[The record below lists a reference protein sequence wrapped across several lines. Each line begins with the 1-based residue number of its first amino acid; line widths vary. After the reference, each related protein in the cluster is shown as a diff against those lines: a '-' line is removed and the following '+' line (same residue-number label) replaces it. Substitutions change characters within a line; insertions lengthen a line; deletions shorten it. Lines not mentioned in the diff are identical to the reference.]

1 MANHLSH
8 FHHHHLLLL
17 LLLVPHTNA
26 EKCKVDSYEGK
37 VRVFGTQGSV
47 ACLCEGGEARS
58 YFDFTSPAGLSVSCR
73 VGEAC
78 TPGMDQTQTS
88 NATDASCGPLARC
101 TDDTSTPYKGCIPS
115 KCTIDRSTPY
125 QGCILS
131 PCSNTDATV
140 PNDLPCSCPRAI
152 ETSSCKSGEYCRADV
167 ENSNPDG
174 HTSCS
179 APCINNGN
187 GYKNKQKCMCVG
199 VTDISKLDQCGTRI
213 VHPDLD
219 NSDDVQWKRYWVCND
234 GTCSTD
240 DEDDPPAFDL
250 GIFFLSVSNS
260 YFFLKSLYYKFVK
273 RY

>member
-17 LLLVPHTNA
+17 LLLVPHANA

-125 QGCILS
+125 QGCPLAVTRTRLFPTIFL
-131 PCSNTDATV
+131 ALALV
-140 PNDLPCSCPRAI
+140 P
-152 ETSSCKSGEYCRADV
+152 
-167 ENSNPDG
+167 
-174 HTSCS
+174 
-179 APCINNGN
+179 
-187 GYKNKQKCMCVG
+187 
-199 VTDISKLDQCGTRI
+199 SKLLRAKAASIAGRTLKIPIPTDTRRAR
-213 VHPDLD
+213 H
-219 NSDDVQWKRYWVCND
+219 RA
-234 GTCSTD
+234 STTETD
-240 DEDDPPAFDL
+240 TKTSRSACVSALRTSPSLISAAL
-250 GIFFLSVSNS
+250 G
-260 YFFLKSLYYKFVK
+260 
-273 RY
+273 